1 MNRNYGFMFGYDDKG
16 SSGENNVCASDY
28 RGPYAFSEPET
39 AAMRD
44 FIANWT
50 NIKLAINF
58 HAYGN
63 LYVIPFNYDSKVNS
77 VLYSKYAN
85 AASFY
90 SNVFNSGKM
99 PA

>member
-1 MNRNYGFMFGYDDKG
+1 MFAYDSKG
-16 SSGENNVCASDY
+16 SSGEENVCASDY
-28 RGPYAFSEPET
+28 RGPFAFSEPET

-44 FIANWT
+44 FISNWT

-63 LYVIPFNYDSKVNS
+63 LYVIPFNYDNKQND
-77 VLYSKYAN
+77 VLNTRYAK

-90 SNVFNSGKM
+90 SSVYNSGKM